1 MGFNFIM
8 SNRLAVD
15 GDNVRTC
22 FAFAQEGVT
31 LGIGKD
37 VSARVDERADKG
49 YATQVY
55 YCMDIGATRMQEN
68 MVVRIKCDEDDLDGA
83 A

>member
-1 MGFNFIM
+1 MPTT
-8 SNRLAVD
+8 SVLAL
-15 GDNVRTC
+15 
-22 FAFAQEGVT
+22 
-31 LGIGKD
+31 LGQRKA
-37 VSARVDERADKG
+37 ARIDERADKG